1 MINVEKWE
9 SIRRGYY
16 NEGKSM
22 RTLMRETGH
31 SFRTVRRIIE
41 GNEPGRYV
49 LKAGRRAP
57 VLGAYQAQID
67 TMLEANTNLP
77 RKQQYTASRIYQR
90 IREAG
95 FAGAESTVRHY
106 VSQMR
111 KKVRRPAV
119 YLPLSF
125 EPGRDAQVDWHPAGT
140 RAEVVMQGARTTV
153 QLFVIRLNYSRRTF
167 VMAFP
172 SQKQEAFFQGHV
184 AAFHHF
190 GGVPWRL
197 TYDNLTTAVRK
208 ILQGHARQEQTAFLT
223 LRGQYLFES
232 HFCTPGEGH
241 EKGGVEHGVGYV
253 RRQYLVPLP
262 EVASFTD
269 LNAYLQQCC
278 LTDDQRQVKGQ
289 SAPIGELWQHE
300 RPILRPLPTH
310 DYDCCRCVE
319 ATLTPYSQV
328 IVETNRAHRAPAVP
342 VAQVRRHLTVK
353 LYPFQVAIYDPAQPV
368 PLVVHE
374 RCYDR
379 DQDIFDPLHYLPLLQ
394 QRPGA
399 FEYAKPLRQWRA
411 QWPPVYETLLT
422 QLRQQ
427 WPEGRGVR
435 EFITIL
441 QLHQHHPA
449 ALVEAAITQA
459 VAHQCAHADG
469 VRLCLNQLLYPVA
482 PPVPLDLQTQPQLV
496 GIGEQP
502 VNLAQYDVLLGRAA

>member
-1 MINVEKWE
+1 MIDVEKWE
-9 SIRRGYY
+9 SVRHGYY
-16 NEGKSM
+16 NEGKSV

-31 SFRTVRRIIE
+31 SFRTIRRLIE
-41 GNEPGRYV
+41 GSEPGQYV
-49 LKAGRRAP
+49 QKKGRAAP
-57 VLGAYQAQID
+57 VLGAYKAQID
-67 TMLEANTNLP
+67 TLLAANASLP

-90 IREAG
+90 VREAG
-95 FAGAESTVRHY
+95 FGGAESTVRHY
-106 VSQMR
+106 VSGVR
-111 KKVRRPAV
+111 KQVRRPAV
-119 YLPLSF
+119 FLPLSF
-125 EPGRDAQVDWHPAGT
+125 EPGRDAQVDWGE
-140 RAEVVMQGARTTV
+140 AEVILQGRRVTV
-153 QLFVIRLNYSRRTF
+153 ELFVMRLNYSRRTF

-208 ILQGHARQEQTAFLT
+208 ILQGQARQEQTAFLT
-223 LRGQYLFES
+223 FRGQYLFES
-232 HFCTPGEGH
+232 HFCTPGAGH
-241 EKGGVEHGVGYV
+241 EKGGVEHGVGFV

-262 EVASFTD
+262 AVASFGE

-278 LTDDQRQVKGQ
+278 LTDDQRQVQGQ
-289 SAPIGELWQHE
+289 PAAIGAMWRDEAPV
-300 RPILRPLPTH
+300 LRPLPAH
-310 DYDCCRCVE
+310 DYACCRCV
-319 ATLTPYSQV
+319 AASLTPYSQV
-328 IVETNRAHRAPAVP
+328 IVETNRYSVP
-342 VAQVRRHLTVK
+342 VAQACRRLTVK
-353 LYPFQVAIYDPAQPV
+353 LYPFQVEIYDPAQTV
-368 PLVVHE
+368 ALAVHE
-374 RCYDR
+374 RCYGR
-379 DQDIFDPLHYLPLLQ
+379 EQDIFDPLHYLPLLQ

-411 QWPPVYETLLT
+411 QWPAIYETLLAH
-422 QLRQQ
+422 LRQQ

-459 VAHQCAHADG
+459 IAHQCAHADG
-469 VRLCLNQLLYPVA
+469 VHLCLNQLLVPV
-482 PPVPLDLQTQPQLV
+482 VPAVRLDLQTQPQLL